1 MSGGPGGMPRL
12 PGGAKPARGYAQ
24 PKFAFKEGETPPAAG
39 AERVGVVLLAAGR
52 GSRFGDEAPKTLAR
66 LGQRPLVTHAVAAAT
81 MSGLRPLVVVV
92 GCQAPE
98 VARAAGTLA
107 EIVEN
112 PDWAEGMST
121 SLRAGLAAVLPDPT
135 VTAVAVALADQPRI
149 GADAYRRLAL
159 AHRNGAS
166 LAVATYGGKRGH
178 PVLIGR
184 AHFDEAM
191 RMTGDEGAR
200 TLLAAHVVVEVPCDG
215 TGDAADVDTPA
226 DLAALEGQT
235 PA

>member
-1 MSGGPGGMPRL
+1 MSSMPRI
-12 PGGAKPARGYAQ
+12 PGQPGAKQAKGYAT
-24 PKFAFKEGETPPAAG
+24 PKFAFREGDSLAAAEG
-39 AERVGVVLLAAGR
+39 ERVGVVLLAAGR

-66 LGQRPLVTHAVAAAT
+66 LGTRPLVTHAVAAAT
-81 MSGLRPLVVVV
+81 MSGLRPVVVVV
-92 GCQAPE
+92 GCQAAD

-107 EIVEN
+107 DIVEN
-112 PDWAEGMST
+112 PDWETGMST
-121 SLRAGLAAVLPDPT
+121 SLRAGLATLLPDPT

-149 GADAYRRLAL
+149 GAEAYRRLAA
-159 AHRNGAS
+159 AHREGAQ
-166 LAVATYGGKRGH
+166 LAVATYDGKRGH

-200 TLLAAHVVVEVPCDG
+200 SLLSAHDVVEVQCDG

-226 DLAALEGQT
+226 DLAALEGPQQ
-235 PA
+235 